1 MGNTDEISTLAE
13 IRLKLKSRWLD
24 KSSLAWISQQI
35 GHKTCA
41 PKKIIIIIIKKNQS
55 TLFLKTAGQEG
66 LSLRGCEVEVQ
77 RLGGG

>member
-35 GHKTCA
+35 GHKTCPP
-41 PKKIIIIIIKKNQS
+41 PKNNNNKKNQS

>member
-35 GHKTCA
+35 GHKTCP
-41 PKKIIIIIIKKNQS
+41 PKKKK
-55 TLFLKTAGQEG
+55 
-66 LSLRGCEVEVQ
+66 
-77 RLGGG
+77 